1 MEESNL
7 KQVEIRKVC
16 SIKVNFYLTYFLR
29 EKMMS
34 REKFE
39 KSNVI
44 N

>member
-1 MEESNL
+1 MFD
-7 KQVEIRKVC
+7 KGK
-16 SIKVNFYLTYFLR
+16 FLFNVFFR